1 MSQWRFKYAYRRK
14 AYLTGA
20 VTRNLRDKKREKRLS
35 EYSKLLLPG
44 ERITAG
50 KRCGSNLFH
59 RDRWPAPHICAMH
72 ISTFDILGS
81 AARKRVGFIEVSR
94 RTPEAVS
101 SQTNVTAQEVE
112 ERRAEVR
119 KYRSDPEYKKRVD
132 EERRER
138 KKRENPDPPVNP
150 FSIIIPLPSFGAEAE
165 ERFDLRGPYADKA
178 SQEPR
183 VCKKNP

>member
-1 MSQWRFKYAYRRK
+1 M
-14 AYLTGA
+14 L
-20 VTRNLRDKKREKRLS
+20 ND
-35 EYSKLLLPG
+35 P
-44 ERITAG
+44 
-50 KRCGSNLFH
+50 
-59 RDRWPAPHICAMH
+59 D
-72 ISTFDILGS
+72 STVM
-81 AARKRVGFIEVSR
+81 KRVAVNEVPDK
-94 RTPEAVS
+94 TPEAVS
-101 SQTNVTAQEVE
+101 SQTNVTAQGVE

-178 SQEPR
+178 SQESQ
-183 VCKKNP
+183 VCIKTAKPL